1 MEPFNPISSFLS
13 FFLSLCRVV
22 DPVLVVVVVVVE
34 FYKQNF
40 VVVVVCF
47 VLFCEVNSLLNWL
60 LLGCKSKLAG
70 YTAGRYRALGGSA
83 ELTKSLEK
91 RSK

>member
-1 MEPFNPISSFLS
+1 M
-13 FFLSLCRVV
+13 
-22 DPVLVVVVVVVE
+22 
-34 FYKQNF
+34 
-40 VVVVVCF
+40 VVCF
-47 VLFCEVNSLLNWL
+47 VLFCQVKSLFNWLLLL

-70 YTAGRYRALGGSA
+70 YTAGRYRALSGSA